1 MTSSPPVTPRYRD
14 RQSAGRELAR
24 MLAGYEGRPD
34 LLVLALPRGGIPVGF
49 EVALA
54 LRAPLDVFVVRKLCA
69 PGREELAIGAVASGG
84 VRVINQEVVDL
95 LGIPSVTV
103 EAVSLRER
111 MELSRREEIYR
122 GGRRPLPVRGRTVI
136 LVDDGLAT
144 GSSMR
149 AAVLALRQQS
159 PARTVVAV
167 PIASVAA
174 CDEFRR
180 EVDEIFCGL
189 TPEPFR
195 AVGIWYAS
203 FPPVSDLEVSELL
216 QRARAR
222 GVDPA

>member
-1 MTSSPPVTPRYRD
+1 MTSSPPVTPRYKD
-14 RQSAGRELAR
+14 RSSAGRELAR
-24 MLAGYEGRPD
+24 MLAVYEGRPG
-34 LLVLALPRGGIPVGF
+34 LLVLALPRGGVPV
-49 EVALA
+49 
-54 LRAPLDVFVVRKLCA
+54 DVFVVRKLGA
-69 PGREELAIGAVASGG
+69 PGHEELALGAVASGG

-95 LGIPSVTV
+95 LGIPSATV
-103 EAVSLRER
+103 EAISLRER
-111 MELSRREEIYR
+111 LELARREETYR
-122 GGRRPLPVRGRTVI
+122 GRRRPLPVRGRTVI

-144 GSSMR
+144 GSSLR

-195 AVGIWYAS
+195 AVGLWYAS

-216 QRARAR
+216 QRASER
-222 GVDPA
+222 GIDPT

>member
-1 MTSSPPVTPRYRD
+1 MTSSPPVTPRYKD
-14 RQSAGRELAR
+14 RPSAGRELAR
-24 MLAGYEGRPD
+24 MVAAYEGRPG
-34 LLVLALPRGGIPVGF
+34 LVVLALPRGGVPVGY

-54 LRAPLDVFVVRKLCA
+54 LRAPLDVFVVRKLGA
-69 PGREELAIGAVASGG
+69 PGHEELALGAVASGG

-103 EAVSLRER
+103 EAISLRER
-111 MELSRREEIYR
+111 LELARSEEIYR
-122 GGRRPLPVRGRTVI
+122 GRRRPMPIQGRTVM

-149 AAVLALRQQS
+149 AAVLGRRQQS
-159 PARTVVAV
+159 PARSVVAV

-195 AVGIWYAS
+195 AVGLWYAS
-203 FPPVSDLEVSELL
+203 FPPVSDLEVAELL
-216 QRARAR
+216 QRASER
-222 GVDPA
+222 GIDPA